1 MTGKGGVVLR
11 WAKRGG
17 LVLLAL
23 ILALAAMGMIFQV
36 TAREIDERRYPP
48 PGDLV
53 DVGGHRL
60 HLHSMGDADRGPT
73 IVLEA
78 GSCTNTPES

>member
-60 HLHSMGDADRGPT
+60 RG
-73 IVLEA
+73 IVGTARKIRRLQVD
-78 GSCTNTPES
+78 